1 MITPLPL
8 GASIT
13 FLRDVG
19 LLAECWLELAR
30 AAAEVRLR
38 PSLVVARNGPAS
50 NVGRSLQSRRPTEIC
65 RWIERAA
72 SIHFK
77 RMTCLERALAA
88 KRVLRRRGFNAELH
102 IGVRRADQS
111 YEAHAWLTLDG
122 RSLDPAADD
131 FVAMRP
137 VSMARRPD
145 DQDG

>member
-1 MITPLPL
+1 
-8 GASIT
+8 
-13 FLRDVG
+13 
-19 LLAECWLELAR
+19 
-30 AAAEVRLR
+30 
-38 PSLVVARNGPAS
+38 VA
-50 NVGRSLQSRRPTEIC
+50 EIC

-102 IGVRRADQS
+102 IGVRRADQG

-137 VSMARRPD
+137 VSMARRRD